1 MNKKRAGLVAAWIF
15 AASLAMLLASQAVAM
30 VRDQVTDRPSRAA
43 ATLALETTSSTASG
57 GTTTTR
63 PTATTDTT
71 AAPTATTVPTE
82 TPTTTTPSATNTTVP
97 TASTTTPGANEEA
110 TFYLVGGWA
119 TVRCSGDD
127 VMLTTYA
134 PNLGYHV
141 DIEAA
146 GPADVEIKFE
156 EAGGDHRSK
165 LEARCSS
172 GVLHPE
178 TDEREDD

>member
-1 MNKKRAGLVAAWIF
+1 MNKRRVGLVAAWVF

-43 ATLALETTSSTASG
+43 ATLALETTSSPTG
-57 GTTTTR
+57 GETTTTR
-63 PTATTDTT
+63 PTAATATT
-71 AAPTATTVPTE
+71 AAPTPTTAPTE
-82 TPTTTTPSATNTTVP
+82 PPTTTTPSATSTTVP
-97 TASTTTPGANEEA
+97 TTSTTKPGTNEEA

-119 TVRCSGDD
+119 TARCSGDD

-146 GPADVEIKFE
+146 GPANVEIKFE

-178 TDEREDD
+178 IDERDDD

>member
-1 MNKKRAGLVAAWIF
+1 MNKKRVGLFAAWIV

-43 ATLALETTSSTASG
+43 ATLALETTSSTTG
-57 GTTTTR
+57 GETTATR
-63 PTATTDTT
+63 PTATTATT
-71 AAPTATTVPTE
+71 APPTHTTEPAETPTTATPSATSTTVPT
-82 TPTTTTPSATNTTVP
+82 T
-97 TASTTTPGANEEA
+97 STTTPGANEEA

-119 TVRCSGDD
+119 TVRCSGED

-141 DIEAA
+141 DIETA
-146 GPADVEIKFE
+146 GPANVEIKFE

-172 GVLHPE
+172 GVLQPQ
-178 TDEREDD
+178 TDERDDD

>member
-1 MNKKRAGLVAAWIF
+1 MNKRRVGLVAAWIF
-15 AASLAMLLASQAVAM
+15 AASVAMFLASQAVAM

-43 ATLALETTSSTASG
+43 ATLALETTSSTTG
-57 GTTTTR
+57 GETTTTR
-63 PTATTDTT
+63 PTATTATA
-71 AAPTATTVPTE
+71 AAPTPTTVPAE
-82 TPTTTTPSATNTTVP
+82 TPTTTPSATSTTVR
-97 TASTTTPGANEEA
+97 TTSTTTPGANEEA

-156 EAGGDHRSK
+156 EAGGDHRSR

-178 TDEREDD
+178 TDERDDD